1 MRRLVI
7 VRPEPGA
14 SASVERAALMGIDAF
29 AMPLF
34 EVEPIAWAVPNPAN
48 FDALLLTSA
57 NAVRQGGEGLHRL
70 LGLPAYAVGE
80 ATAATA
86 REAGFEVAGCGTSG
100 VERLLGSIPPEA
112 RLLHLCGEHR
122 TAVHSKQPITAVPI
136 YRSTELPM
144 PDDLGQIEGQTVA
157 VHSPRAGQRLAG
169 LVDRQGIDRAQI
181 RIAAI
186 SEAAAAA
193 AGGGWAKREA
203 AETPT
208 EAALLALAAR
218 LCDNPGTT

>member
-14 SASVERAALMGIDAF
+14 NASVERAALMGIDAF

-34 EVEPIAWAVPNPAN
+34 EVKPIAWAAPNPAD

-57 NAVRQGGEGLHRL
+57 YAVRQGGEGLLRL
-70 LGLPAYAVGE
+70 RGLPAYAVGE
-80 ATAATA
+80 ATAAAA
-86 REAGFEVAGCGTSG
+86 RDAGFEVAGCGTSG
-100 VERLLGSIPPEA
+100 VERLLGSIPTEV

-122 TAVHSKQPITAVPI
+122 MAMRSKQAITALPV
-136 YRSTELPM
+136 YRSVELPI

-157 VHSPRAGQRLAG
+157 VHSPRAGQRLAE
-169 LVDRQGIDRAQI
+169 LVDRAGIDRAKI

-186 SEAAAAA
+186 SEAAALAM
-193 AGGGWAKREA
+193 GGGWAMREA
-203 AETPT
+203 AGTPT